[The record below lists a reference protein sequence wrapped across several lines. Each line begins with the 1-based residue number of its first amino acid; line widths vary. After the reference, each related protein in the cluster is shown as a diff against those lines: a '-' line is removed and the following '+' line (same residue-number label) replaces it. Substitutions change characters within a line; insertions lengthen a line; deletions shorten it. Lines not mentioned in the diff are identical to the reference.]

1 MIYTYK
7 RFSKQVDELE
17 ISHFICSSSFE
28 KRCSI
33 IPSFISKLQIENS
46 FIFCNTNE
54 VESIIDNAKILKSEL
69 PKSQIVDLNSNEP
82 VYNYIQIM
90 DIIDSIKNSSSTKNI
105 LIDTT
110 TFTHETLLVLLRLL
124 EINLEFLGDIHM
136 SYLGAKEYS
145 TNKKVDENKWLSKG
159 VDEIRTIIG
168 YPGFTDPT
176 KENHLMILFGFEFD
190 RTMKLI
196 EEYEFDVI
204 SIGLGNQLGEENN
217 HTKINKARHQK
228 LVQMN
233 PEAREFSFSVS
244 DPYEVRKQVLDYIK
258 ENSFSDYNTVIAPM
272 NNKVSTIG
280 VGLAAMENEN
290 LQLAYAKASLYNTDG
305 YSKPGKKIYLEEITF
320 N

>member
-1 MIYTYK
+1 MIYSYEK
-7 RFSKQVDELE
+7 FSKHIDELE
-17 ISHFICSSSFE
+17 ISHFLCSSSFE

-46 FIFCNTNE
+46 FVFFNTNE
-54 VESIIDNAKILKSEL
+54 VKSIIDNAYTLKSTL
-69 PKSQIVDLNSNEP
+69 PKAEIIDLNSNEP
-82 VYNYIQIM
+82 IYNYIQIM
-90 DIIDSIKNSSSTKNI
+90 NVIDNIKSSSSSKNI

-110 TFTHETLLVLLRLL
+110 TFTHETLLILLRLI
-124 EINLEFLGDIHM
+124 EINLEFLGEIYM

-145 TNKKVDENKWLSKG
+145 TNKKDDKDKWLSKG

-196 EEYEFDVI
+196 EEYEFDII
-204 SIGLGNQLGEENN
+204 SLGFGNQLGEENN

-244 DPYEVRKQVLDYIK
+244 NPYEVKNQVLNFIK
-258 ENSFSDYNTVIAPM
+258 ENSFTDFNTVIAPM

-280 VGLAAMENEN
+280 VGLAAMKNEN
-290 LQLAYAKASLYNTDG
+290 LQLAYAKASLYNTEG
-305 YSKPGKKIYLEEITF
+305 YSDPSEQIYLEKLLF